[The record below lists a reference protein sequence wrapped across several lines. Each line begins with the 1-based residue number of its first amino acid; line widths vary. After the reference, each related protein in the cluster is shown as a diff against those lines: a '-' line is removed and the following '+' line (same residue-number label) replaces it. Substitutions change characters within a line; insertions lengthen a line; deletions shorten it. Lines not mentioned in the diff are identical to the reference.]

1 MAATFV
7 LLPDAESERLSALH
21 QYRVLDTPAEENFDE
36 LTHLA
41 AQMCDTPMASI
52 TLVDSERVFV
62 KSRVGFEISESPRE
76 TAFANQTI
84 QQPEITVVPD
94 AREDERFR
102 DNPFV
107 TGDPKIRFYA
117 GAPLIT
123 SEGHAIG
130 ALAVYDIKPRKVT
143 KEQKEVLRV
152 LARQVLNQLELTR
165 KLNEQKQLLEER
177 AQTEVALQSANNE
190 LKTTLQELEQRGQ
203 ETSTLKEMGDFLQT
217 CLAVEEAYK
226 VMNQFAERLF
236 PGSSGGLYVL
246 DDPNELLEAVAVWG
260 QSSMQ
265 EPVFATDECWALRL
279 GRTHL
284 VEDPREGPT
293 CAHLTSRPKGSVIC
307 VPMMAQG
314 ETLGVMHVQFPDVT
328 PVPRQ
333 TQARQRWASTVG
345 EHLALA
351 LANLELRENLMLQAI
366 RDPLTGLFNRRY
378 LEEALEREVLRCA
391 RKKRALGMIMLD
403 LDHFKTFNDAAGHE
417 AGDSMLKALSY
428 FLLDNVRAEDI
439 VCRYGG
445 EEFLLIMPEASL
457 DLARQRAEQLRQE
470 VKALTVQHEGQPLG
484 TVTLSLGVVAFP
496 QHGTTVNELLRA
508 ADSALYSAKQ
518 EGRDRVS
525 VWHNA

>member
-1 MAATFV
+1 MATFV
-7 LLPDAESERLSALH
+7 LLPDAESERLSTLH
-21 QYRVLDTPAEENFDE
+21 QYQVLDTPAEENFDE
-36 LTHLA
+36 LTALA
-41 AQMCDTPMASI
+41 AQLCQTPMAAI

-62 KSRVGFEISESPRE
+62 KSKVGLEISESPRA
-76 TAFANQTI
+76 TAFSDHTI
-84 QQPEITVVPD
+84 RQSELTIVPD
-94 AREDERFR
+94 MREDERFR

-107 TGDPKIRFYA
+107 TGEPKIRFYA

-123 SEGHAIG
+123 SDGHAIG
-130 ALAVYDIKPRKVT
+130 ALAVYDRKPRKLT
-143 KEQKEVLRV
+143 KEQKDILRV
-152 LARQVLNQLELTR
+152 LARQVLTQLELTR
-165 KLNEQKQLLEER
+165 KLNEQKQLLDER
-177 AQTEVALQSANNE
+177 AQAEAALKSANDE
-190 LKTTLQELEQRGQ
+190 LTFTLQELEQRGR
-203 ETSTLKEMGDFLQT
+203 ENASLKEMGDLLQT

-226 VMNQFAERLF
+226 VVNQFADRLF
-236 PGSSGGLYVL
+236 PGSSGGVYVL
-246 DDPNELLEAVAVWG
+246 DDPNELLEAVVVWG
-260 QSSMQ
+260 ESALQ

-284 VEDPREGPT
+284 VEDAREGPT
-293 CAHLTSRPKGSVIC
+293 CAHLTSRPKGSTLC

-314 ETLGVMHVQFPDVT
+314 ETLGVLHVQFADVGAN
-328 PVPRQ
+328 PRQ
-333 TQARQRWASTVG
+333 TQARQRWAITVG

-403 LDHFKTFNDAAGHE
+403 LDHFKTFNDTSGHE
-417 AGDSMLKALSY
+417 AGDAMLKALSY

-470 VKALTVQHEGQPLG
+470 VKALTVQHEGHPLG
-484 TVTLSLGVVAFP
+484 TVTLSLGVAAFP
-496 QHGTTVNELLRA
+496 QHGATVNDLLRA

-518 EGRDRVS
+518 EGRDRVAVS
-525 VWHNA
+525 ANA